1 MAYPALVYQSHPH
14 LSTTGRT
21 SKRLLSPAPLQ
32 APTMAAEP
40 TAINGSLLGYL
51 RTAVKLVSSQ
61 YAYTVRPRPYRCLV
75 SLLIASPLQALLV
88 HSVRRFR

>member
-14 LSTTGRT
+14 LSKTGRT
-21 SKRLLSPAPLQ
+21 SKRLLSPSPLQ

-40 TAINGSLLGYL
+40 TTINGSLLGYL

-61 YAYTVRPRPYRCLV
+61 YAYTVRPRPYCCLV
-75 SLLIASPLQALLV
+75 RVVVDPHQWKPC
-88 HSVRRFR
+88 